1 MVILNHLLIRWKQNR
16 NTIDLILKFFVAIIT
31 RSFLSQL
38 AMPLES
44 CVRSCIKSRQW
55 PNKESTLASSIQV
68 TLYQETCQTF
78 IRNLFVLQDYL
89 SFSLSIT
96 QTLSLPLSIVR
107 DFAKKHFNQEN
118 VTHATVCNF
127 KSFTDQ
133 FKRKSQYF

>member
-1 MVILNHLLIRWKQNR
+1 MHFYELSFCWMSFGARMSQRNFRFHHLLHGRHSHHIRDFATKQFTQEIVKHCATTKLFVILNHLLMRSKQNR

-68 TLYQETCQTF
+68 TLY
-78 IRNLFVLQDYL
+78 
-89 SFSLSIT
+89 
-96 QTLSLPLSIVR
+96 
-107 DFAKKHFNQEN
+107 
-118 VTHATVCNF
+118 
-127 KSFTDQ
+127 
-133 FKRKSQYF
+133 